1 MCTIITK
8 YKMYSKQGPTKLHI
22 VRYITF
28 CNIPWLHM
36 FSLGQYE
43 HFLMFQLPLC
53 KMANSNSFIL
63 LKLKG
68 TALPRPIKS
77 ILTVH
82 MFVSVLSTKVI
93 YIAEVAVT

>member
-8 YKMYSKQGPTKLHI
+8 YKIFSKRAPAMLHT
-22 VRYITF
+22 VRYTNF
-28 CNIPWLHM
+28 YNIPRLHM

-63 LKLKG
+63 LKLQG

-77 ILTVH
+77 ILTVF
-82 MFVSVLSTKVI
+82 MFVSVLSINVV
-93 YIAEVAVT
+93 YSAAFAVP